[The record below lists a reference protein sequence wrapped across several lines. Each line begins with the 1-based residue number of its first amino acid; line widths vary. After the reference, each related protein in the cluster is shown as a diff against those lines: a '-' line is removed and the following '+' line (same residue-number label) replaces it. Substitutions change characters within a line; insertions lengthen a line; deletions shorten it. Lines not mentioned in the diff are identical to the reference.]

1 LAAVR
6 ETFRS
11 GENEVAAE
19 DGLDH
24 EHRGLVARAA
34 HRRAVEVDDAVPAAT
49 RDGQIEKL
57 WAP

>member
-1 LAAVR
+1 VR